1 MEDGWRMRR
10 VVRAAHQGL
19 LPEDWISREPP
30 NLRVPTAHILTRSS
44 RTFSRT
50 KLLSSPHAAWAR
62 LPIVHGMVD
71 GMATAKITI
80 TLPDRQLE
88 EIRKRVAAQN
98 SPSVSGFIQQA
109 VQKSLENAAEFRAIV
124 EEALK
129 TTGGPLKPKERAWA
143 RKMLAA
149 RKRGTKPRKAA

>member
-1 MEDGWRMRR
+1 MYENPLFAKWEGRERGGLVKTWRSN
-10 VVRAAHQGL
+10 HL
-19 LPEDWISREPP
+19 
-30 NLRVPTAHILTRSS
+30 
-44 RTFSRT
+44 
-50 KLLSSPHAAWAR
+50 

-80 TLPDRQLE
+80 TLPDRQLD

-129 TTGGPLKPKERAWA
+129 KTGGPLKPRERAWA
-143 RKMLAA
+143 RKMLSA
-149 RKRGTKPRKAA
+149 RRRGTKPRKTA